1 MKVNWNETLFRCSCI
16 GKIMAEGKGTVLT
29 DKQAERI
36 TELQSKEKITDKQQD
51 ELAQLIA
58 KRDAP
63 PKLSDTCISYL
74 KEVYVHEKYGKEPVG
89 GAERSKY
96 TLKGRAVEDE
106 SIMMLS
112 RIDSKVYEKNTIR
125 YKNEFLTGEP
135 DIKVTEGGL
144 PKKIIDI
151 KSSYDFATLL
161 SNYGSGL
168 NPLYEAQVQ
177 GYMALTGATEA
188 EICYCLVNMPQEIIE
203 GEKRRIFYAINPV
216 TEDDPRFKKEV
227 ERMEFNMTFDEIPI
241 TERILR
247 FSVIRDDLFIEKVYK
262 RIEACRDWLKNFDSI
277 HTNMYQLHD

>member
-112 RIDSKVYEKNTIR
+112 RIDTKVYEKNTIR
-125 YKNEFLTGEP
+125 YKNQFLTGEP
-135 DIKVTEGGL
+135 DIIVTEGGL
-144 PKKIIDI
+144 PTKIIDI

-161 SNYGSGL
+161 SNYGSEL
-168 NPLYEAQVQ
+168 NSLYYAQVH

-262 RIEACRDWLKNFDSI
+262 RIEACRDWLERFDGI

>member
-112 RIDSKVYEKNTIR
+112 RIDTKVYEKNTIR
-125 YKNEFLTGEP
+125 YKNQFLTGEP
-135 DIKVTEGGL
+135 DIIVTEGGL
-144 PKKIIDI
+144 PTKIIDI

-161 SNYGSGL
+161 SNYGSEL
-168 NPLYEAQVQ
+168 NSLYYAQVH